1 MARISAYEASDKT
14 LHRDRKA
21 WMRHEANLL
30 VAEQLRAILT
40 PEGIAAPAGVD
51 EWTHAANLAK
61 AYDVIVDD
69 IGLNTLRDLF
79 AIKYK
84 PTADEGDDAADAADA
99 VDASGDA
106 AQDDEAGI

>member
-21 WMRHEANLL
+21 WLRHEANLI
-30 VAEQLRAILT
+30 VADSLRTILT
-40 PEGIAAPAGVD
+40 PEGIAKPTGVD
-51 EWTHAANLAK
+51 AATHADNLAMV
-61 AYDVIVDD
+61 YDVIVDG

-84 PTADEGDDAADAADA
+84 PTADEGEDNADAGE
-99 VDASGDA
+99 ASGDA
-106 AQDDEAGI
+106 VQDDEAGI